1 MSNFKDYYFSNVGKR
16 IRYYREKLGYTQE
29 YLSGLVGKNEK
40 YIGHIERYERN
51 ISNRVLIQLF
61 EIFKVQPEEFF
72 KFDDCYK
79 F

>member
-1 MSNFKDYYFSNVGKR
+1 MSNFKDFYFSNIGKKV
-16 IRYYREKLGYTQE
+16 RYYREKLGYTQE
-29 YLSGLVGKNEK
+29 QLSKLVGKNEK

-51 ISNRVLIQLF
+51 ISNRILIKLF

-72 KFDDCYK
+72 KFDNKYE